1 MKVFVIGAH
10 GQIGKKIVSK
20 LVARGEQVFAG
31 IRRPDQAEAFEDA
44 GAEPVAFNL
53 LDQPSELALAF
64 KGMDAVV
71 FAAGSGGSTGYDMT
85 LMIDL
90 DGAVKSMQAA
100 EIAGVKRY
108 EIISAE
114 FTVDRA
120 KWPNSLKP
128 YYVAKYYADEWLKT
142 RTQLDYTILQPGTLV
157 NDAGTGQVTVNPDV
171 GGEITR
177 DDVAT
182 FAVQALSTPTTI
194 GQTIALINGETPI
207 ATAVKQAK

>member
-1 MKVFVIGAH
+1 MKIFVIGAH

-20 LVARGEQVFAG
+20 LVAQGDQVYAG
-31 IRRPDQAEAFEDA
+31 IRQPEQAEAFEDA
-44 GAEPVAFNL
+44 GAEPVQFNL
-53 LDQPSELALAF
+53 MAQPADLALAF
-64 KGMDAVV
+64 EGMDAVV
-71 FAAGSGGSTGYDMT
+71 FAAGSGGQTGYDMT

-100 EIAGVKRY
+100 ELAHVNRY
-108 EIISAE
+108 VIISAE
-114 FTVDRA
+114 FTADRSR
-120 KWPNSLKP
+120 WPRALQP

-157 NDAGTGQVTVNPDV
+157 NDAGTGKVTVDPQA

-182 FAVQALSTPTTI
+182 FTVQTLKAPNTV
-194 GQTIALINGETPI
+194 GKTIALINGATPI
-207 ATAVKQAK
+207 TDAVANV

>member
-20 LVARGEQVFAG
+20 LVAQGDQVYAG
-31 IRRPDQAEAFEDA
+31 IRHPEQAEAFEDA
-44 GAEPVAFNL
+44 GAQPVSFNL
-53 LDQPSELALAF
+53 LEQPAELAEAF
-64 KGMDAVV
+64 KEMDAIV
-71 FAAGSGGSTGYDMT
+71 FAAGSGGQTGYDMT

-100 EIAGVKRY
+100 ELAHVKRY
-108 EIISAE
+108 VIVSAE
-114 FTVDRA
+114 FTADRA

-128 YYVAKYYADEWLKT
+128 YYVAKFYADDWLKN
-142 RTQLDYTILQPGTLV
+142 RTQLAYTILQPGTLV
-157 NDAGTGQVTVNPDV
+157 NDAGTGKVTVNPGV

-182 FAVQALSTPTTI
+182 FAVKTLSADQTI
-194 GQTIALINGETPI
+194 GKTIALINGETAI
-207 ATAVKQAK
+207 ADAVKA